1 MADAFSAGIPL
12 CTILYPT
19 AGFCKCLRL
28 GFMAHRNRRPLLN
41 SARLGLVLL
50 QKVAQG
56 IVVLLVTIV
65 YCALIL
71 FFSPPFQILEEIKAG
86 RCVGEIGMPETA
98 GSASRGGSDG

>member
-28 GFMAHRNRRPLLN
+28 GFMAHRNHRPLLN

-65 YCALIL
+65 
-71 FFSPPFQILEEIKAG
+71 
-86 RCVGEIGMPETA
+86 
-98 GSASRGGSDG
+98 